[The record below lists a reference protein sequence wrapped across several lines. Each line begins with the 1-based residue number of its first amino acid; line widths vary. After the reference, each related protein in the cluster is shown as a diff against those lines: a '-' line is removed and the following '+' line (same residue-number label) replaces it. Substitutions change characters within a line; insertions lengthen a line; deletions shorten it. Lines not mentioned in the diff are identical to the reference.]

1 VINMSLLQSRSQKKI
16 RQPLKR
22 KVDAK
27 FHIIM
32 ASALMVLALTTIG
45 ESASSPTNNLIAAT
59 TRGVGSRDN
68 PHLQPMS

>member
-1 VINMSLLQSRSQKKI
+1 MALLQSRSQMNIK
-16 RQPLKR
+16 QPLKR
-22 KVDAK
+22 SVDAK
-27 FHIIM
+27 SHIIM

-45 ESASSPTNNLIAAT
+45 ESASPPTDYLIAAT